1 MKSIVIFVF
10 LASFLNCFAQS
21 KIHRKEKDGFEWY
34 EYTTVD
40 VSWAEDAKGNVI
52 IPRDSGYFLIKYSP
66 EEVLYESKK
75 DKYKSCSL
83 PFFEVRKKGGLRGVY
98 DKKGN
103 FIFIKGNSASD
114 SEIEGYNLNGFK
126 YYIYVSR
133 DLIVYDSQGNV
144 IIGPQYDKITG
155 HRTENYDYFEV
166 EIGNKK
172 GILDSQGN
180 VIIGPQY
187 DKITGHRTENYDYF
201 EVEIDNKKGIL
212 DSQGRIIVLPLD
224 YKGSLS
230 YHKGFF
236 ETSGDGIGSYHVSN
250 KVSSYPLN
258 NRIVLELTSSGIEK
272 LKKASEYLQDNQYKK
287 TIELCDKLI
296 KEEPTA
302 LAYFYRG
309 YSYYRSGTPS
319 KALENFRYVLY
330 RDDCPPDIHEATTEL
345 MESAEQTQ
353 NMVRRSKILAKK
365 ERSEKW
371 NRILSNLATLGETL
385 YAVGNALS
393 SNSSDVQ
400 SESTSYNSSGTG
412 SAKEISGSSKKSS
425 GANHANWSSLE
436 RSYSSYE
443 SQLIRL
449 SNSTPVDK
457 QEVRSIQRKMRE
469 IREKIATQSGGHQ
482 RAVSQ
487 WENWNP

>member
-40 VSWAEDAKGNVI
+40 VSWAEDTKGNVI

-133 DLIVYDSQGNV
+133 DLIVY
-144 IIGPQYDKITG
+144 
-155 HRTENYDYFEV
+155 
-166 EIGNKK
+166 
-172 GILDSQGN
+172 DSQGN